1 MFSKTRFS
9 LARFSLTSGYLTQT
23 FEEFVDIQVAMLT
36 NNILDKANIIDIID
50 IEVPIDTNV
59 RAGISEHCIIEYNI
73 TSQTKEQ
80 FAMIENVEQ
89 RAPPKVE
96 IDHYKTGSDILDINY
111 IIQTI
116 EQSVLGL
123 NIDIVIPI
131 LTTIR
136 DDKSHK
142 GQLRID
148 YRIDTLLG
156 FTYFNSD
163 NVEIQYTQDIE
174 ETSVKLHN
182 ESRSIQDSSGS
193 FTTSFSRMPF
203 SRHITSGGINLID
216 KFIDYIVDM
225 NVVEEQK
232 LNIDIKI
239 PILTTVIDKQYY
251 YEQPVLNNIIIL
263 SDILHIQNH
272 KDIVD
277 SFDYIISMDFDKI
290 QAKTN
295 IKRFFLRGSQTNEF
309 TLQSSKTDEFYLR
322 GGF

>member
-59 RAGISEHCIIEYNI
+59 RAHISEHCIIEYNI

-123 NIDIVIPI
+123 NID
-131 LTTIR
+131 
-136 DDKSHK
+136 
-142 GQLRID
+142 
-148 YRIDTLLG
+148 
-156 FTYFNSD
+156 
-163 NVEIQYTQDIE
+163 VEIQYTQDIE

>member
-203 SRHITSGGINLID
+203 SRHITSSGINLID
-216 KFIDYIVDM
+216 KY
-225 NVVEEQK
+225 
-232 LNIDIKI
+232 IKI